1 MLTYPDPLSTEGL
14 SLCLLIIYYI
24 ATVGCLDIQPN
35 KKCHDDNM
43 DKTLKEHF
51 QHTSTIDI
59 IMTTSRS
66 LNNGW
71 KHL

>member
-1 MLTYPDPLSTEGL
+1 MLTYPDQPSTEGL

-24 ATVGCLDIQPN
+24 TTEGCLDIQPN
-35 KKCHDDNM
+35 KKYHDNM
-43 DKTLKEHF
+43 DKILNEHI
-51 QHTSTIDI
+51 QYTSTIDI